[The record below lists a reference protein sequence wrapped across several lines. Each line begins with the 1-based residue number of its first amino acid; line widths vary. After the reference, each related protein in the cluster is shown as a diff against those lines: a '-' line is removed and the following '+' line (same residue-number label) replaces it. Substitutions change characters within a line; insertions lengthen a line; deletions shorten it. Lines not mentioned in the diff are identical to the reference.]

1 MKFGPVPVAEAQ
13 GAVLAHSMMARG
25 GQDRPRRIAKGTV
38 LTDRHIADL
47 IADGVRDLVVARL
60 EAGDVAEDDA
70 ARLLGAAIVPDG
82 PAQGVRASG
91 AGAGRVN
98 LYAARAGVVRLDR
111 AAIEAICGVD
121 PMITIAT
128 VPDFHRTDAG
138 GMIATIKIISYAVPG
153 TALRAAARAGV
164 SAIAVRAPIYKT
176 ATLIETRIDT
186 EQAPPDKGRRAMAAR
201 LERFG
206 AQLTARVFARHS
218 EADLARAIAEA
229 PGEVILILTASAT
242 SDPMDVGPEALRRAG
257 GQVTRFGMPVD
268 PGNLLFLGALGNKPV
283 IGLPGCARALAFNGA
298 DWVLDRVMCGIAV
311 TSVDLAAMAVGG
323 LLKDIPTRPQ
333 PRATLPPGPD

>member
-13 GAVLAHSMMARG
+13 GAVLAHSMMAQG

-38 LTDRHIADL
+38 LTDRHIAEL
-47 IADGVRDLVVARL
+47 MADGVRDLVVARL
-60 EAGDVAEDDA
+60 EAGDVAENDA
-70 ARLLGAAIVPDG
+70 ARILAAAIVPDG
-82 PAQGVRASG
+82 PAQDVRVSG

-98 LYAARAGVVRLDR
+98 LYAVRAGVVRLDA
-111 AAIEAICGVD
+111 AAIEAVNGVD

-128 VPDFHRTDAG
+128 VPDFQRVDAG

-153 TALRAAARAGV
+153 PALQGAARAGAR
-164 SAIAVRAPIYKT
+164 AIVVQAPIYKT
-176 ATLIETRIDT
+176 ATLIETRISADH
-186 EQAPPDKGRRAMAAR
+186 APSDKGRRAMAAR
-201 LERFG
+201 LDRFG
-206 AQLTARVFARHS
+206 AKLTARVFADHA

-229 PGEVILILTASAT
+229 SGEVILILTASAT

-268 PGNLLFLGALGNKPV
+268 PGNLLFLGALGNRPV
-283 IGLPGCARALAFNGA
+283 IGLPGCARAPTLNGA

-311 TSVDLAAMAVGG
+311 TSASIAAMAVGG
-323 LLKDIPTRPQ
+323 LLKDIPTRPL
-333 PRATLPPGPD
+333 PRATLLRGPD